1 MHIIPAILEKTKEQ
15 VKDQINKLTPFFTHF
30 QIDIADGLFV
40 PNKTI
45 QIKDIESLI
54 KERQSNFKKITLD
67 FHLMVNEYQSEID
80 TLLSLSQ
87 TVAIHTVFVHL
98 LPFEKNKLKSDTL
111 PFTLGIVLNPDDDL
125 STHWETVKSLKA
137 IQIMSVQPGFQ
148 GAPFLPET
156 LEKITELRKKE
167 YTGEM
172 YLDGGINEK
181 TIPIILKNRSLPD
194 ALCIGSYLKEKIP
207 QKIKILQSL
216 TSPTTTSSM
225 KDASS
230 KPTNQQKKTFRLD

>member
-1 MHIIPAILEKTKEQ
+1 MQIIPAILEKTKEQ
-15 VKDQINKLTPFFTHF
+15 VQDQINKLTLFFTHF
-30 QIDIADGLFV
+30 QIDIADGFFV

-54 KERQSNFKKITLD
+54 KERQSHFKKITFD

-98 LPFEKNKLKSDTL
+98 LPFEKSKPQLINV
-111 PFTLGIVLNPDDDL
+111 PFRLGIVLNPEDEV
-125 STHWETVKSLKA
+125 STHWKIIQTFSAV
-137 IQIMSVQPGFQ
+137 QIMSVQPGFQ
-148 GAPFLPET
+148 GASFLPKT
-156 LEKITELRKKE
+156 LEKITKLRKKE
-167 YTGEM
+167 YIGEM

-181 TIPIILKNRSLPD
+181 TIPIILKNHSLPD

-216 TSPTTTSSM
+216 ISPTTTSSM